1 VMASFAGQIGVRLL
15 PAFVAEQLRWVIQQ
29 LEKLH
34 TCSSE
39 TFGFGQ
45 KVVAKT
51 APVIQGMCQCE
62 GAALP
67 ERAIRTG
74 GRGVLEQLYHAF
86 LVASLQMRALHTRHC
101 VDQFTWQQK

>member
-1 VMASFAGQIGVRLL
+1 VTASFAGQTGVQLL
-15 PAFVAEQLRWVIQQ
+15 PAFVAEQLHWVVQQ
-29 LEKLH
+29 FERLH
-34 TCSSE
+34 MCSSE

-51 APVIQGMCQCE
+51 APVIRGMSQCE

-74 GRGVLEQLYHAF
+74 GRGVLEQFYHVF
-86 LVASLQMRALHTRHC
+86 VVAGLQMRALHTRHC
-101 VDQFTWQQK
+101 VDKFMWQQK